1 MYLYYYRYH
10 ALTVKP
16 EFAMIEP
23 MPRTIAHPLGPRPPA
38 YEKLLARLAR
48 SSWFCDGT
56 VVCRTLRRRVAGQ
69 WVNKGPYYLW
79 TAKRGGKTVCHAL
92 SKNQYLA
99 AQQAIAANRQVRDIL
114 EKLQTMTLET
124 ILKKVPGV
132 TKRK

>member
-1 MYLYYYRYH
+1 M
-10 ALTVKP
+10 
-16 EFAMIEP
+16 
-23 MPRTIAHPLGPRPPA
+23 
-38 YEKLLARLAR
+38 
-48 SSWFCDGT
+48 
-56 VVCRTLRRRVAGQ
+56 AGQ

-79 TAKRGGKTVCHAL
+79 TAKRDGKTVCHAL

-132 TKRK
+132 HKRK